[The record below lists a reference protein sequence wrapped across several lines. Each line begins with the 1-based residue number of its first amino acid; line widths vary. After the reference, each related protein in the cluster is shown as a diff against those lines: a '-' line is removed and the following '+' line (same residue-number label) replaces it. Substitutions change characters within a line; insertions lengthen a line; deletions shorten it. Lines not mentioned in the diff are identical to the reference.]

1 MLSLNVP
8 ILSSHDQGGSVKDD
22 AYVPLDM
29 QDVEELLRLVE
40 EEIAATKSW
49 SNASVALVTL
59 REKLQVAKMWLS

>member
-1 MLSLNVP
+1 
-8 ILSSHDQGGSVKDD
+8 VKDD